1 MGNHAFS
8 TDELISNFQLRDEV
22 PWWNVVGDR
31 KYQKQKL
38 AGDLETLRSYYLD
51 RGYARFNIDSTQ
63 VSLTP
68 DKKGIYITVNITEGD
83 KYTLSGVEVSGNTAG
98 HSAEIESLTKIQPGD
113 LYSGSKVTKME
124 DSIKSCSAVMV
135 MRIRVCKR
143 SRKLTTRIKPLSC
156 TLTLMRATATT
167 CVRSASKVT
176 IPLKTPFCAV
186 KCARWKGHGW
196 EAIW

>member
-68 DKKGIYITVNITEGD
+68 TRKVS
-83 KYTLSGVEVSGNTAG
+83 TLPLTSQKAINTRFQVLK
-98 HSAEIESLTKIQPGD
+98 SAATRQDIL
-113 LYSGSKVTKME
+113 L
-124 DSIKSCSAVMV
+124 
-135 MRIRVCKR
+135 
-143 SRKLTTRIKPLSC
+143 KLNR
-156 TLTLMRATATT
+156 
-167 CVRSASKVT
+167 
-176 IPLKTPFCAV
+176 
-186 KCARWKGHGW
+186 
-196 EAIW
+196 

>member
-1 MGNHAFS
+1 
-8 TDELISNFQLRDEV
+8 V

-83 KYTLSGVEVSGNTAG
+83 QYKLSGVQVTGNLAG
-98 HSAEIESLTKIQPGD
+98 HSAEIEALTKVEPGE
-113 LYSGSKVTKME
+113 LYNGAKVTKME
-124 DSIKSCSAVMV
+124 NDIKKLLGRYGYAYPRVQSQPEINDSDKTV
-135 MRIRVCKR
+135 
-143 SRKLTTRIKPLSC
+143 KLHVNVDAGNR
-156 TLTLMRATATT
+156 TT
-167 CVRSASKVT
+167 CVKFASKATTPPKIRSASRNASDGRRMAGQR
-176 IPLKTPFCAV
+176 P
-186 KCARWKGHGW
+186 RRSG
-196 EAIW
+196 